1 MWSVKC
7 GVWSVKCGVE
17 SVECECKVW
26 SVKCEFSVEWT
37 VECKAPRFPIDTA
50 TLVSLWSRTHIP
62 AETHRMSQ
70 GAMPATQ
77 NDMTTSSDTSRK
89 TCFGSV
95 SHRHG
100 NFTLTTVARGRLQ
113 TVAMGCGHQKQG
125 HANTSS
131 PPDPQNVKRKP
142 FALHS
147 RKIWI
152 QMVLP
157 QFLPNVQ
164 KQKNPHLR
172 NKKI

>member
-1 MWSVKC
+1 
-7 GVWSVKCGVE
+7 
-17 SVECECKVW
+17 
-26 SVKCEFSVEWT
+26 
-37 VECKAPRFPIDTA
+37 
-50 TLVSLWSRTHIP
+50 
-62 AETHRMSQ
+62 
-70 GAMPATQ
+70 MPATQ

-164 KQKNPHLR
+164 KQKIRIYETKKYDRKNPAIISTHFAKDFTFSSASRRCVAVQASPGRVGDFSHLDVTSLYKGCWLPGYCP
-172 NKKI
+172 KKDTWTLHPI